1 MTLRFNEEVISNK
14 ALRDHAAVAS
24 VDDNKENIPGR
35 KSIDKI
41 ENNNNKLESEIILRN
56 GNSCIPEEKIT
67 VNHSKKLNTVMSF
80 NSNSENEVYNQENL
94 SQFKTQASIEYI
106 ANRTVSSNSISRL
119 SVDTSF
125 EDNQRNIDQNSLNE
139 NNLKDTEQ
147 NSVEENYNIINDT
160 QQTFGASTFYVSS
173 PYAVKLA
180 NKKKSLSDKTYC
192 LAKEL
197 LMTERTYRKD
207 LEIVDVVF
215 REEICKEINMQS
227 EAAEQMLSIID
238 PLYEK
243 HCSLLRDLEQRLA
256 FWEGRPGNRGTPGI
270 KGVGDVLLLHKGM
283 IEIHSTYLD
292 KVQEVLELIYED
304 LGSNQGFA
312 SMYHHFEAQKIC
324 YLPLSSFLLKPAFR
338 LIYYNSFLK
347 DLLSCY
353 NSQHPDFD
361 NCVDMLNE
369 LRIPCENFEN
379 KILPVVN
386 FAKLMELQRS
396 LVGFPNLV
404 DKNREFIREGCLFKV
419 TRNGS
424 HQHMFFLFSDAIL
437 YTVRIHDGQLRFKVQ
452 GKLTTPGLKVEE
464 AQPMHGVNHCFSL
477 CASTKHLVVGSPSAR
492 EYTKWFQDLRHYS
505 KSGSSHR
512 TSSHS
517 LNEEKYE
524 SGDENDDIQVQEKIG
539 SHHVNTS
546 IHICWHRNISISCND
561 LLLSMKHSLSGYLLR
576 KFKNSSGWQKVWVVL
591 SNLCLF
597 FYRSYLDESPLAS
610 LPLAGYKIMNT
621 TNGDLVSGDCIFKLV
636 FKNHEY
642 FFTVENKHTFERWM
656 EAISICTL
664 TDEEN
669 TRL

>member
-1 MTLRFNEEVISNK
+1 MWS
-14 ALRDHAAVAS
+14 H
-24 VDDNKENIPGR
+24 VDGNKENIPDQ
-35 KSIDKI
+35 KSVDKV
-41 ENNNNKLESEIILRN
+41 ENNNNKLESKIILRN
-56 GNSCIPEEKIT
+56 GNSCIPEEK
-67 VNHSKKLNTVMSF
+67 VSMNHSKKLNTVASF
-80 NSNSENEVYNQENL
+80 SSESENETYNQDNL
-94 SQFKTQASIEYI
+94 SQFKTEASVEYI
-106 ANRTVSSNSISRL
+106 TNRTASTNSISRL
-119 SVDTSF
+119 STDTSF
-125 EDNQRNIDQNSLNE
+125 EDHQQNVDQNYLNE
-139 NNLKDTEQ
+139 NHLKDSEQ
-147 NSVEENYNIINDT
+147 NSVEENYIITDI
-160 QQTFGASTFYVSS
+160 QQTYGASTFYVSS

-215 REEICKEINMQS
+215 REEICKQSDVQS
-227 EAAEQMLSIID
+227 EAAEQMLSVID

-283 IEIHSTYLD
+283 IDIHSTYLD
-292 KVQEVLELIYED
+292 KVQDVLELIYED
-304 LGSNQGFA
+304 LGSNQRFA
-312 SMYHHFEAQKIC
+312 NMYYHFEAQKVC
-324 YLPLSSFLLKPAFR
+324 YLPLTSFLLRPAFR

-369 LRIPCENFEN
+369 LRILCETFES

-424 HQHMFFLFSDAIL
+424 HQHMFFLFSDAAV
-437 YTVRIHDGQLRFKVQ
+437 YTVRVHDGQLRFKVQ
-452 GKLTTPGLKVEE
+452 GKLSIPGLKVEE
-464 AQPMHGVNHCFSL
+464 AQSMHGVNHCFSL
-477 CASTKHLVVGSPSAR
+477 SASSKHLVVGAHSSK
-492 EYTKWFQDLRHYS
+492 EYTKWFWDLRQCA
-505 KSGSSHR
+505 KSGPSHR
-512 TSSHS
+512 SSSHS
-517 LNEEKYE
+517 LNEDRYE
-524 SGDENDDIQVQEKIG
+524 SGDENDDIQAQEKSG
-539 SHHVNTS
+539 SHHMNTS
-546 IHICWHRNISISCND
+546 IHICWHRNISISCYD
-561 LLLSMKHSLSGYLLR
+561 LLLSMKHCLSGYLLR

-591 SNLCLF
+591 ANLCLF

-610 LPLAGYKIMNT
+610 LPLAGYKILQT
-621 TNGDLVSGDCIFKLV
+621 TNEDLVHGDCIFKLV

-642 FFTVENKHTFERWM
+642 FFTVENKHTFERWI

-664 TDEEN
+664 MDDEN
-669 TRL
+669 THL